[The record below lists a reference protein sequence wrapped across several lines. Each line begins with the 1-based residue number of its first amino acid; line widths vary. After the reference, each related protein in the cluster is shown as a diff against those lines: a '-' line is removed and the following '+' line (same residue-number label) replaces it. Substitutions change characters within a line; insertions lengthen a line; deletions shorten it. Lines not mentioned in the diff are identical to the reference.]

1 MAEYP
6 NSLIR
11 RQPTSKQLRIIRK
24 TEQETGVSLV
34 KDSQKRVFTHKITLP
49 HTAAVSEYMSFGIVH
64 VR

>member
-1 MAEYP
+1 MAEYY

-11 RQPTSKQLRIIRK
+11 RHPTSKQLRIIPQNGTRK
-24 TEQETGVSLV
+24 GVSLV
-34 KDSQKRVFTHKITLP
+34 KDSQKRLFTDKITLP